1 MACIWQNFSVELWA
15 KGGESMPTKEWK
27 KENQKA
33 YGISFNIKSGIPA
46 AIEKASDEA
55 GLKPNMY
62 VRLAVIEKLQF
73 DGYLSD
79 NSVYSGPH
87 GRIVKP

>member
-1 MACIWQNFSVELWA
+1 
-15 KGGESMPTKEWK
+15 MPTKEWR
-27 KENQKA
+27 KA
-33 YGISFNIKSGIPA
+33 NNKMYTVEFNVKTGIPT
-46 AIEKASDEA
+46 AIENACERA
-55 GLKPNMY
+55 GIKPSAY

-87 GRIVKP
+87 GRIVK